1 MEATIMNGLLQLA
14 VRDGHLI
21 AIFGSLNAEHGIPIL
36 PRIELNQFRNRVNP
50 IFRLRLDSDSCP
62 LERRRCNA
70 RS

>member
-1 MEATIMNGLLQLA
+1 MAATLVDGLLQLA

-21 AIFGSLNAEHGIPIL
+21 AIFGGLDAEHRIPIL

-50 IFRLRLDSDSCP
+50 IFRLRLDSDSRP